1 MLPKIPP
8 ACAVLGLRSPNPPKS
23 SRKNNL
29 HSLKPFAAPASD
41 PDLGGLKKPI
51 SVRLVWMLEVYLQ
64 KGRQVVTPGAAAL
77 QNCFVKSLEL
87 DENYAMAWNGLGVVG
102 GGTVKGQAYD
112 EKDRRGAWGLSG
124 FAASGRKWEAQAYN
138 CPLSRLQSQPEA
150 QSQ

>member
-41 PDLGGLKKPI
+41 LDLGGLKKPI

-64 KGRQVVTPGAAAL
+64 KGRQVVTPGAAAPQACYL
-77 QNCFVKSLEL
+77 KAVEL
-87 DENYAMAWNGLGVVG
+87 DENYAAAWRNLGVVG

-112 EKDRRGAWGLSG
+112 KKDPRGA
-124 FAASGRKWEAQAYN
+124 
-138 CPLSRLQSQPEA
+138 
-150 QSQ
+150 